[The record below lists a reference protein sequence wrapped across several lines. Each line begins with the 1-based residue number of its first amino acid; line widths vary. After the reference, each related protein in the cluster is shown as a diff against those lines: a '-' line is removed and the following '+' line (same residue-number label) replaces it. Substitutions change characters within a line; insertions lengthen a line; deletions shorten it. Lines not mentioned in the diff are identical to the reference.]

1 MGGGR
6 GAMGGRRWA
15 GWYLRTSG
23 GAARDGVGADGDG
36 EDVGLKWSDGPA
48 DVPEGASGAR
58 GSRTHGV
65 PPDGSSDVIGARRS
79 DRTADT
85 PARGGRRLPATDL
98 LLPTAGVTVAAAVS
112 GVGAVLI
119 GPALLLPAVSAIRR
133 HGSRVVGEAVPLG
146 LAAIVLHQ
154 VATTL
159 LPLPALLPVVARQVV
174 AAIGAALFV
183 LVVRL
188 VAEVAGGAERDQE
201 RSAAEQTRVHA
212 MLSGASDV
220 TLIVGDDR
228 VTYQSPSTLRVM
240 GHEAD
245 TLIGQRY
252 LDLVHPDDREDAVA
266 FVRGLLVEPGASG
279 LVDLRL
285 AAAGGNWM
293 PFECSCRNLLHD
305 PSVRGFVVSARDVT
319 ERRLLEEQLEHRAF
333 HDDLTGLANR
343 ALFLDRL
350 EHTGARISRS
360 GGRYAVL
367 YVDLDGFKPINDS
380 FGHLVG
386 DQVLTTISERL
397 RAATRRAD
405 TIARLGGDEFAI
417 LVEEHQEAVDAARIA
432 GRILADVR
440 RPIHVDDVEVKV
452 TASVGIAYDSD
463 GHVPADVLRNA
474 DIAMYLAKRDGR
486 DRFEVFEP
494 KMHLAV
500 VERLHLESDLQ
511 RAIDNDEL
519 RCLYQPIVRLT
530 DRRITGVEAL
540 VRWEHPER
548 GTVGPGQFIPLAEET
563 GLIVGIGRFVLTEAC
578 TQVQRW
584 RAQLPAARDLT
595 ASVNVSMRQFATSDL
610 LADVAAALRSSGLPA
625 DALTLELTESALAID
640 PDRTLELLHQL
651 KALGVRLAIDDFG
664 TGYSSLAYLH
674 RFPVDVLKIDRSFVT
689 SVVAGRQSPALAR
702 AIVDLGRSLDLD
714 TVAEGIEQEAELVQ
728 FRDLDCSHGQGY
740 LFSRPAPS
748 DATGRLLAA
757 APPPE
762 VVDVSTP
769 DLTPDLTLSFDAA
782 RPAH

>member
-1 MGGGR
+1 
-6 GAMGGRRWA
+6 
-15 GWYLRTSG
+15 
-23 GAARDGVGADGDG
+23 
-36 EDVGLKWSDGPA
+36 
-48 DVPEGASGAR
+48 
-58 GSRTHGV
+58 
-65 PPDGSSDVIGARRS
+65 VIGARRQ

-85 PARGGRRLPATDL
+85 PAPHGHRLPASDL
-98 LLPTAGVTVAAAVS
+98 IVPTAAVTAIAAAS
-112 GVGAVLI
+112 GVGAALI
-119 GPALLLPAVSAIRR
+119 GPALLLPAVTAIRR
-133 HGSRVVGEAVPLG
+133 HGSGVGGEAVTVG
-146 LAAIVLHQ
+146 LVAIVLHQ

-159 LPLPALLPVVARQVV
+159 LPLPALLPVVAGQVV
-174 AAIGAALFV
+174 AAIGAGLFV

-188 VAEVAGGAERDQE
+188 VAAVASRAERDQE
-201 RSAAEQTRVHA
+201 RSAAEQIRVQA

-220 TLIVGDDR
+220 TLIVGDER

-252 LDLVHPDDREDAVA
+252 LDLVHPDDREEAVA

-386 DQVLTTISERL
+386 DQVLTAVSERL

-417 LVEEHQEAVDAARIA
+417 LVEEHQEAVDAARVA
-432 GRILADVR
+432 ERILTGLR
-440 RPIHVDDVEVKV
+440 RPIRVDDVEVKV

-463 GHVPADVLRNA
+463 GDVPADVLRNA
-474 DIAMYLAKRDGR
+474 DIAMYLAKRDGQ

-494 KMHLAV
+494 RMHLAV
-500 VERLHLESDLQ
+500 VERLHLEADLQ

-530 DRRITGVEAL
+530 DRRISGVEAL

-584 RAQLPAARDLT
+584 REQLPAARDLT

-640 PDRTLELLHQL
+640 PDRTLDLLHQL

-740 LFSRPAPS
+740 LFSRPAPA

-757 APPPE
+757 EPPPE
-762 VVDVSTP
+762 VVAVSRS
-769 DLTPDLTLSFDAA
+769 DLTPDLDLSFDAA